1 MKLFKNKFSLL
12 SLIIVLIGGVFLA
25 GIDLARAGD
34 ADFPQ
39 DTTVAMTVGNLIIVG
54 GSSVDS
60 VTTTADDIA
69 ISISAGQTFTL
80 TSAGRLKL
88 SNNGGFT
95 YSCSSTESR
104 LVVSVASGGAAITVT
119 VTPSSEAC
127 DVTSGGGG
135 GGGGGGTITTPT
147 PTPTPTVT
155 ATPTPTL
162 IITVTTTPTP
172 TLTTTPV
179 STSTTGQVTPASRG
193 FVSLVALSLKEGDV
207 ISATGSDDPDVYI
220 ANAWGYRRLFLNPV
234 IFSFYG
240 HLGFNKV
247 KKVTS
252 STRDTLVASGLFRKN
267 GDAKVYGVETTG
279 EDTGKLHWINMT
291 GAQAVAEDA
300 NFFKK
305 VFIINDNEFNWY
317 PKGADYTSLSQVPNY
332 IRTNTPTSTVLGI
345 AVKRYKVIGTDQLN
359 VRELPST
366 SSKLLGKLPE
376 GQTIESLSQQGLW
389 HKIKYQ
395 NNDAWVH
402 GSYLQAL

>member
-1 MKLFKNKFSLL
+1 M
-12 SLIIVLIGGVFLA
+12 
-25 GIDLARAGD
+25 
-34 ADFPQ
+34 
-39 DTTVAMTVGNLIIVG
+39 
-54 GSSVDS
+54 
-60 VTTTADDIA
+60 
-69 ISISAGQTFTL
+69 
-80 TSAGRLKL
+80 
-88 SNNGGFT
+88 
-95 YSCSSTESR
+95 
-104 LVVSVASGGAAITVT
+104 
-119 VTPSSEAC
+119 
-127 DVTSGGGG
+127 
-135 GGGGGGTITTPT
+135 
-147 PTPTPTVT
+147 
-155 ATPTPTL
+155 
-162 IITVTTTPTP
+162 
-172 TLTTTPV
+172 